1 MPSMADPLAP
11 YFLGAYG
18 ENNDFFERTVLELF
32 RDHVYWRRNFHP
44 EDLPPI
50 GTADQYSPSY
60 LEGLARTRQELH
72 RLTAALKRSV
82 PFFHPRYLGHM
93 VSDLLLPGLIAQ
105 LVTTLYNPNNIVD
118 DAAPVTVQLELEV
131 GKQLAK
137 MLGLSTDAR
146 AEPCALGHLTSGGTV
161 ANDEALWLARAV
173 KLYPLAIRD
182 ACEATDVWPEL
193 GQPLALDDWALLN
206 LPASQVIDLAR
217 TLARWCEGAREGKR
231 LFAALTQARVEAVGL
246 GGFAAKHPLVSQLSV
261 IVPATAHYSWHKA
274 MGLLGM
280 GSANLVE
287 VPTSQARM
295 DVRALERVLRGS
307 AEARRPVLSIV
318 AVYGTTEF
326 GTLDPVHEIVA
337 LRGEPVDFWLHV
349 DAAWGGYIP
358 SLFRD
363 ERGAL
368 RPRSEVAAEFRY
380 FPSERVYRSTAA
392 LAEADS
398 ITVDPHKL
406 GFVPFGA
413 GAVVVRDRRVLDLV
427 QQEAPY
433 VFTASPADDEKRYHN
448 LGRFIVEGSKPG
460 AAAAACYVNHQVLP
474 LTAGHFG
481 RLIARSVQTC
491 EQLVDRL
498 AELAKEL
505 APLATIGVPFEPD
518 CNLLC
523 LFVNPAGNTSLS
535 AANAFGR
542 TLFEALSVRPDR
554 PVQLREF
561 FGSHTTVALDHL
573 GPDELVRV
581 GESLGVNLTA
591 ADDTGL
597 HLLRHTLMN
606 PWLQCSPGPDE
617 PSYVE
622 AYCHFLKGVIKAAL
636 EARAVEKG
644 SATLGTTR

>member
-1 MPSMADPLAP
+1 MADPLAP
-11 YFLGAYG
+11 FFLGAYG

-60 LEGLARTRQELH
+60 LEGIARTRQELH

-93 VSDLLLPGLIAQ
+93 VSDLLMPGLIAQ
-105 LVTTLYNPNNIVD
+105 LVTTLYNPNNIVED
-118 DAAPVTVQLELEV
+118 VAPVTVQLELEV
-131 GKQLAK
+131 GRQLAT
-137 MLGLSTDAR
+137 MLGLATDDQ
-146 AEPCALGHLTSGGTV
+146 AEPCALGHLTSGGTI

-182 ACEATDVWPEL
+182 ACEAIGLWPQVD
-193 GQPLALDDWALLN
+193 QPLTLDDWALLN
-206 LPASQVIDLAR
+206 LPVKQVIDLAR
-217 TLARWCEGAREGKR
+217 QLARWCETEAEGARF
-231 LFAALTQARVEAVGL
+231 FAALTQARVETMGL
-246 GGFAAKHPLVSQLSV
+246 GAFVARHPSVSQLAV
-261 IVPATAHYSWHKA
+261 VVPATAHYSWQKA
-274 MGLLGM
+274 MRLLGL
-280 GSANLVE
+280 GSANLIE

-295 DVRALERVLRGS
+295 DVRALEL
-307 AEARRPVLSIV
+307 ALEAAAKARRPVLSVV
-318 AVYGTTEF
+318 AVFGTTEF
-326 GTLDPVHEIVA
+326 GTLDPVHEIA
-337 LRGEPVDFWLHV
+337 SLRGQALDFWLHV

-368 RPRSEVAAEFRY
+368 RPRAEVAKEFRY
-380 FPSERVYRSTAA
+380 FPSERVYRSTAG

-413 GAVVVRDRRVLDLV
+413 GAIVVRNRRVLDLV

-433 VFTASPADDEKRYHN
+433 VLTSSPADDERRYHK

-460 AAAAACYVNHQVLP
+460 AAAAACYVNHRVLP
-474 LTAGHFG
+474 LTEGHFG
-481 RLIARSVQTC
+481 RLIARGVQTC

-498 AELAKEL
+498 AELAKDM

-523 LFVNPAGNTSLS
+523 VFVNPAGNTSLE
-535 AANAFGR
+535 AANAFGH
-542 TLFEALSVRPDR
+542 TLFEALAVRPDR

-561 FGSHTTVALDHL
+561 FGSYTTVALDHL
-573 GPDELVRV
+573 GAEELVRIS
-581 GESLGVNLTA
+581 ESFGVNLA
-591 ADDTGL
+591 QPDATGL
-597 HLLRHTLMN
+597 YLLRHTLMN
-606 PWLQCSPGPDE
+606 PWLQSSPGPDE

-622 AYCHFLKGVIKAAL
+622 AYCHFLAGTIRAAL
-636 EARAVEKG
+636 TARGAPK
-644 SATLGTTR
+644 R